1 MKFQQKNDTKAALN
15 VPVIYTPAGVSLYVS
30 LLSFT
35 DQEITF
41 IQAISAAVVFY
52 NAPTPAPGIFDD
64 FLAIPTNQSDVKTRS
79 FADML
84 NSLAVINTPNIAR
97 LVIARLWRLNVADE
111 KI

>member
-1 MKFQQKNDTKAALN
+1 MKFQQKNDTKATLN

-30 LLSFT
+30 IFT

-64 FLAIPTNQSDVKTRS
+64 FLAIPTNQSDVNTRS
-79 FADML
+79 FLDMFS
-84 NSLAVINTPNIAR
+84 SLAFINPPNTVRCVITQLLAIKR
-97 LVIARLWRLNVADE
+97 G
-111 KI
+111 